1 MKFKAA
7 TESVA
12 KFKRK
17 KIRTRLYESGFIT
30 LYEVK
35 ELFMEKTNES
45 DRDYVWS
52 KNIVLEN
59 KIRVRQT
66 KKGWFLYL
74 PEPSK
79 MTCNGENMN
88 MNMVKQLEV
97 NENGFKIEYSNL
109 LDEFI
114 KMFEENNKKTD
125 AYMEKEIEAIN
136 GITRGLGEL
145 TVEIYTRLDDFV
157 CMAGE
162 KNGYL
167 FRPCIVKA
175 KKSGLKEERQD
186 REAKFHRWVDLSKGV
201 RQVVALV
208 EFEDGHVEQ
217 VQPDRIV
224 FGEWQE
230 EEE

>member
-1 MKFKAA
+1 MKFKAT
-7 TESVA
+7 TESIA
-12 KFKRK
+12 KFRRK
-17 KIRTRLYESGFIT
+17 QIRTRLYESGFIT

-35 ELFMEKTNES
+35 EMFMEKTNES
-45 DRDYVWS
+45 DQDYGWPKV
-52 KNIVLEN
+52 IALEN

-66 KKGWFLYL
+66 KNGWFLYL

-109 LDEFI
+109 VE
-114 KMFEENNKKTD
+114 MFEENNKKTD

-136 GITRGLGEL
+136 GVTRAL
-145 TVEIYTRLDDFV
+145 VNMNFDIYTRLAKLVDMIGANNEYFYRQ
-157 CMAGE
+157 CT
-162 KNGYL
+162 
-167 FRPCIVKA
+167 VKA

-186 REAKFHRWVDLSKGV
+186 RKAIFHRWADVTV
-201 RQVVALV
+201 NVHQVVGIV
-208 EFEDGHVEQ
+208 EFSDGHVEQ
-217 VQPDRIV
+217 VKPDRIV
-224 FGEWQE
+224 FDEWQE